1 MGAPAYNNQFM
12 GHAGPRGAP
21 GMVPGAAPTRG
32 PSSMGP
38 MYGPAGMSQR
48 GPQHPN
54 YGPGPQQGHPRP
66 QQVLKRSYNPE
77 VSLDELQ
84 AFDGSQQPSET
95 VHSFSRPSQEWPP
108 NTASQSAPE

>member
-95 VHSFSRPSQEWPP
+95 VHSFSSPSQEWPP